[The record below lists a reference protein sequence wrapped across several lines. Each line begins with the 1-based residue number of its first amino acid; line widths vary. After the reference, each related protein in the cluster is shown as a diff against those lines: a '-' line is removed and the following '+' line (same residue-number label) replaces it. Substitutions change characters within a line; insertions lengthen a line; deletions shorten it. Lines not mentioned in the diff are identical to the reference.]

1 MSKSKGTPTN
11 GDALSIFR
19 LLKRH
24 FDKGVPIRTLAFES
38 GVSERTL
45 YRAIRSFRED
55 GLNGLKRSGRS
66 DKGQRRKIPEEVR
79 TAIEGLCLKTNKPT
93 IAWVQRQVA
102 EVCREKQLP
111 IPSYSVVLD
120 IYHKLDQRLKVLA
133 HEGDAAYEQEFD
145 PLLRREAERPNEM
158 WQCDHKDLKIWAVDR
173 SGRIG
178 KVWITA
184 ILDDFSRVVP
194 GYLLAVGAPNSMR
207 ISATLRQGIWIKED
221 DSFPVA
227 GIPEVFYSDQGPDFT
242 STHIEQVAAD
252 LGMQLVNTIVFKPR
266 GRGKIERFFRTLV
279 QMFCPD
285 QVSSKEKP
293 KPLEEVQKDFQSW
306 LDKYHNRVHTEI
318 ETTPLEKWCLIG
330 FLPRLPESLDAL
342 DLMLMKVEGRR
353 KMHRDGLRV
362 FCQRYTHELLTESIG
377 QEFDIRYD
385 PRDLASIWV
394 YGSGGALV
402 CKADTAGIH
411 PTRKETG
418 ELIEKRQST
427 KKRLKKELAEKVTA
441 AAGFVTKASPP
452 AANNPNQNSNSV
464 VPTTKRLRKHF
475 HERN

>member
-1 MSKSKGTPTN
+1 MSKSKGTPAN
-11 GDALSIFR
+11 RDALSIFR

-24 FDKGVPIRTLAFES
+24 FDKGVPLRTLAFES

-55 GLNGLKRSGRS
+55 GLNGLKRSSRS

-102 EVCREKQLP
+102 EVCREKKLP

-158 WQCDHKDLKIWAVDR
+158 WQCDHKDLKIWSVDR

-194 GYLLAVGAPNSMR
+194 GCLLAIGAPNSMR
-207 ISATLRQGIWIKED
+207 ISATLRQGIWTKED

-227 GIPEVFYSDQGPDFT
+227 GIPEVFYSDHGTDFT

-285 QVSSKEKP
+285 QVSSKAKP
-293 KPLEEVQKDFQSW
+293 KPLEDVQNDFRSW
-306 LDKYHNRVHTEI
+306 LDKYHNRVHSEI
-318 ETTPLEKWCLIG
+318 DTTPLEKWRLIG
-330 FLPRLPESLDAL
+330 FLPRLPESLAAL

-385 PRDLASIWV
+385 PRDLTSIWV
-394 YGSGGALV
+394 YGSAGALV
-402 CKADTAGIH
+402 CKAETAGIH
-411 PTRKETG
+411 PTKKETG

-427 KKRLKKELAEKVTA
+427 KKRLKKELVEKVAA
-441 AAGFVTKASPP
+441 AAGFVSKAAPTADRNSD
-452 AANNPNQNSNSV
+452 QNSNSV
-464 VPTTKRLRKHF
+464 GPTTKRLRKHF